1 MEVMASAQ
9 SNLTCLWSNKSYGP
23 FATLRESN
31 ESRLYSWLNSFDLVN
46 LGNASPIAAKL
57 PPGFKY
63 IRGFFSCFAVASG
76 VAKQFKLPCFRDQ
89 ILSEAKQVAART
101 PAVFFIQHEESVEIV
116 Q

>member
-1 MEVMASAQ
+1 MEVSASAQ
-9 SNLTCLWSNKSYGP
+9 SNLTCLWSNKYLTTHLSQSG
-23 FATLRESN
+23 N

-76 VAKQFKLPCFRDQ
+76 VAKLFKLHCFLDQ

-101 PAVFFIQHEESVEIV
+101 LAVCFIQHEESVKIV

>member
-1 MEVMASAQ
+1 MEVSASAQ
-9 SNLTCLWSNKSYGP
+9 SNLTCLWSNKSYDP
-23 FATLRESN
+23 FVSGN
-31 ESRLYSWLNSFDLVN
+31 EAGLYSWLNSFDLVN

-76 VAKQFKLPCFRDQ
+76 VAKQFKLSCFRDQ
-89 ILSEAKQVAART
+89 ILSEAKQVAVRT
-101 PAVFFIQHEESVEIV
+101 PAVFFIQHEESVKIV